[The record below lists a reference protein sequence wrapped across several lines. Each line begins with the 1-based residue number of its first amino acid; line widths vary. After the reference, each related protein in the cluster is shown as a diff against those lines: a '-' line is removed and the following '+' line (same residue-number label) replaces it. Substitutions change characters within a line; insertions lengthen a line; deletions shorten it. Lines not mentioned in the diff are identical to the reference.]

1 MVPVRPSVASK
12 RMTAPVAAPPSA
24 PPTPASTAV
33 PTPAAAATAAP
44 RVESPEPTGTGLLL
58 VVARPW
64 GNVRV
69 DGTGMGTT
77 PLDTISLKAGVH
89 TVIVQHPSYE
99 PIERRVTIR
108 AGQTERL
115 VVDFPAQGTRKQP

>member
-1 MVPVRPSVASK
+1 M
-12 RMTAPVAAPPSA
+12 
-24 PPTPASTAV
+24 
-33 PTPAAAATAAP
+33 
-44 RVESPEPTGTGLLL
+44 
-58 VVARPW
+58 VARPW

-77 PLDTISLKAGVH
+77 PLDTISLKSGVH